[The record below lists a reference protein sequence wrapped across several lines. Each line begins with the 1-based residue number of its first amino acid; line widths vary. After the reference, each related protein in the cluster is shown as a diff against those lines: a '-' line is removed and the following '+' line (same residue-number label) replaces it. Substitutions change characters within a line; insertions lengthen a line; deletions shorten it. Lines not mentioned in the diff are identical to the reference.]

1 MAEASGG
8 QQDLGGGSPERVW
21 KRQGRQPQE
30 QRGAGRVT
38 ARAASGAG
46 GEGAA
51 LQAFVG
57 FRHGQPSI
65 AEDGRRLPSIA
76 EQAPRSCAVR
86 ASVMAAAQAEAGA
99 AHSVVAGPAGPAV
112 GDMEPAGPAMGD
124 MEPAGPVVGELGA
137 AAPAMDGPEGGAG
150 AAVVA
155 EDPPPPPPLPG
166 LRLVQQ
172 GAEAHVYRGLFLGR
186 AAVAKLRVPK
196 RYRHPALEERLSRRR
211 MAQEA
216 RSLLRCRRTGIPAP
230 VVYFVD
236 YVTNSIYLEDIV
248 DSITV
253 QDHIYSVQKS
263 GNDTSGLH
271 KLAEKMGELLARM
284 HDEDIIH
291 GDLTTA
297 NLLLR
302 PPTEKLDLVLID
314 FGLSFISGLPE
325 DKGVDLYV
333 LEKAFISTHPDTEMM
348 FKALLKTYA
357 ATSKKSGP
365 VIKKLD
371 EVRLRGRK
379 RSMIG

>member
-1 MAEASGG
+1 MA
-8 QQDLGGGSPERVW
+8 
-21 KRQGRQPQE
+21 
-30 QRGAGRVT
+30 
-38 ARAASGAG
+38 AAPAEAG
-46 GEGAA
+46 GEPSVPAGPATGA
-51 LQAFVG
+51 VG
-57 FRHGQPSI
+57 
-65 AEDGRRLPSIA
+65 A
-76 EQAPRSCAVR
+76 
-86 ASVMAAAQAEAGA
+86 
-99 AHSVVAGPAGPAV
+99 AGPAGNHREA
-112 GDMEPAGPAMGD
+112 AG
-124 MEPAGPVVGELGA
+124 EGEELS
-137 AAPAMDGPEGGAG
+137 
-150 AAVVA
+150 
-155 EDPPPPPPLPG
+155 PPPLPG

-211 MAQEA
+211 MTQEA
-216 RSLLRCRRTGIPAP
+216 RSLLRCRRAGIPAP
-230 VVYFVD
+230 AVYFVD

-248 DSITV
+248 DSVTV
-253 QDHIYSVQKS
+253 QDHIYSVQRS
-263 GNDTSGLH
+263 GNDASSLQS
-271 KLAEKMGELLARM
+271 LAEKMGELLARM

-302 PPTEKLDLVLID
+302 PPLEELDLVLID

-333 LEKAFISTHPDTEMM
+333 LEKAFISTHPDTEVM
-348 FKALLKTYA
+348 FKALLKSYA

>member
-1 MAEASGG
+1 
-8 QQDLGGGSPERVW
+8 
-21 KRQGRQPQE
+21 
-30 QRGAGRVT
+30 
-38 ARAASGAG
+38 
-46 GEGAA
+46 
-51 LQAFVG
+51 
-57 FRHGQPSI
+57 
-65 AEDGRRLPSIA
+65 
-76 EQAPRSCAVR
+76 
-86 ASVMAAAQAEAGA
+86 MAAAQAEAGG
-99 AHSVVAGPAGPAV
+99 AHSVMAGAAGT
-112 GDMEPAGPAMGD
+112 AMGD
-124 MEPAGPVVGELGA
+124 LGA
-137 AAPAMDGPEGGAG
+137 AGSAMGDFGAAGPLMDGAG

-155 EDPPPPPPLPG
+155 EEPPPPPPLPG

-172 GAEAHVYRGLFLGR
+172 GAEAHVYRGLSSGGR
-186 AAVAKLRVPK
+186 PWPSSRPK
-196 RYRHPALEERLSRRR
+196 RYGTGAGGAAERRR

-216 RSLLRCRRTGIPAP
+216 RSLLRCRRAGIPAP

-263 GNDTSGLH
+263 GNDTDGLH
-271 KLAEKMGELLARM
+271 KLGEKMGELLARM

-302 PPTEKLDLVLID
+302 PPMEKLDLVLID

-333 LEKAFISTHPDTEMM
+333 LEKAFISTHPDTETM
-348 FKALLKTYA
+348 FKALLKSYA
-357 ATSKKSGP
+357 AASKKSGP

>member
-1 MAEASGG
+1 
-8 QQDLGGGSPERVW
+8 P
-21 KRQGRQPQE
+21 
-30 QRGAGRVT
+30 
-38 ARAASGAG
+38 
-46 GEGAA
+46 
-51 LQAFVG
+51 
-57 FRHGQPSI
+57 
-65 AEDGRRLPSIA
+65 
-76 EQAPRSCAVR
+76 
-86 ASVMAAAQAEAGA
+86 
-99 AHSVVAGPAGPAV
+99 PA
-112 GDMEPAGPAMGD
+112 
-124 MEPAGPVVGELGA
+124 
-137 AAPAMDGPEGGAG
+137 
-150 AAVVA
+150 
-155 EDPPPPPPLPG
+155 LPG

-211 MAQEA
+211 TAQEA
-216 RSLLRCRRTGIPAP
+216 RSLLRCRRAGIPAP
-230 VVYFVD
+230 AIYFVD

-253 QDHIYSVQKS
+253 QDHIYSVQQS
-263 GNDTSGLH
+263 GNDTSSLH
-271 KLAEKMGELLARM
+271 SLAEKMGELLARM

-302 PPTEKLDLVLID
+302 PPMEKLDLVLID

-348 FKALLKTYA
+348 FQTLLKSYA
-357 ATSKKSGP
+357 AASKKSGP